1 MKILVI
7 GKTGQVGCRLG
18 HLLPRSGETIL
29 AGRDTLDLTRPGS
42 IRETIRAARPDVI
55 VNAAGYTDV
64 DRAESEKALAHAVN
78 ALAPG
83 IMAEEAKRAGALLV
97 HYSTAFVFD
106 GRKAGAYT
114 ETDAPNPISEYGRS
128 KLGGEEAVAAAGGAH
143 LILRT
148 NWVYDAR
155 GRNFLLTMLKLA
167 ETREALRVVD
177 DQIGAP
183 TWARSIAEATVAIL
197 RDLERAKSQT
207 GVYNLTALG
216 SVSRYE
222 FTRRIMEMTRALRP
236 GREAARL
243 LPINTQDFPLPAA
256 RPLNS
261 MLDNSRV
268 MSTFGLPLTDWET
281 QLRACVAELTPDAPA
296 AP

>member
-18 HLLPRSGETIL
+18 TLLPRGSDTIL
-29 AGRDTLDLTRPGS
+29 AGRDTVDLTRPDS
-42 IRETIRAARPDVI
+42 LRETIRAVRPDVV

-64 DRAESEKALAHAVN
+64 DRAESEKAHAHAVN

-114 ETDAPNPISEYGRS
+114 ENDTPNPISEYGRS
-128 KLGGEEAVAAAGGAH
+128 KLGGEAAVAAAGGAH

-167 ETREALRVVD
+167 ATREELRIVD
-177 DQIGAP
+177 DQVGAP
-183 TWARSIAEATVAIL
+183 TWARSIAEATAAIL

-222 FTRRIMEMTRALRP
+222 FTRRIIEMTRALRS

-243 LPINTQDFPLPAA
+243 LPIETRDFPLPAE

-261 MLDNSRV
+261 VLDNSRL
-268 MSTFGLPLTDWET
+268 MSTFGLPLAHWET
-281 QLRACVAELTPDAPA
+281 QLRGCVAELAPDTLSAH
-296 AP
+296 